1 MHAMFLGLSAAAW
14 VMILLALWIVTATL
28 AAVFLGRSIHLGHQ
42 LDRAREHRPSRPSPD
57 LPGPPAERVS
67 TAPPGRRGAET
78 SQLPT
83 LGPGGYRMR
92 PAVPPAPLRLGP
104 ATLPPLPPSPTEDVA
119 TAPHQ
124 AVHVWPEDASTQLIP
139 AQPVDE
145 ATPRR
150 RVDDAPGEP
159 LRPPQPG
166 GRRRSDQRMTRSE
179 ARRIRD
185 GSDDG

>member
-1 MHAMFLGLSAAAW
+1 MFLGLSAAAW

-28 AAVFLGRSIHLGHQ
+28 AAVFLGKAIHLGHQ
-42 LDRAREHRPSRPSPD
+42 LDRAREHRPSRPG
-57 LPGPPAERVS
+57 PGPDHSPLAERVS

-104 ATLPPLPPSPTEDVA
+104 ATLPPPHLPLPEDVA

-124 AVHVWPEDASTQLIP
+124 AVHPAEPDDASTQLIP
-139 AQPVDE
+139 AQPADE

-185 GSDDG
+185 GSDDA